1 MDVGQVYFSI
11 EANGLDKVLAQAQ
24 QLDALL
30 NKLDGKHFRA
40 LSRDAAKAQ
49 RDLDMHEKRQAQ
61 IAEVKSRTGINNA
74 KKLGVIQQSNDKHEL
89 ANVKKIGTA
98 YKDAV
103 KVRTQAAESAMKTET
118 KAATTAINGAQKLQ
132 KMRQDGE
139 MHRLK
144 AARAGVALRSAE
156 LKLAK
161 QSSDIAQQA
170 SSAGEQNLA
179 SLKEMQESM
188 ETNIVRFGS
197 RMQTLGMTLQRIT
210 QPFMDVYRGVLMTA
224 GYKLFNTVSEGLSSG
239 FTRYDTMKKYPKI
252 MAAFGY
258 SSKQA
263 QKSIDALDQ
272 SVRGLPTGLDEIVD
286 LAQRFTATTGDIE
299 KGTQLAI
306 AANNAFLASM
316 STDTQKYQ
324 GMMQLQDVLGG
335 KDMQPREW
343 NSLVSS
349 MTPAIVKMGEK
360 LGYTSKNMNEWI
372 QKVRDG
378 KVDNEEFIK
387 TLIDI
392 GTEGGILEKMAAESK
407 NTWQAF
413 FANVRNASSRMT
425 AGILKSLDA
434 ISQAVAGK
442 DVNQLFSET
451 IIPGIDK
458 LTESAQKWIKANPD
472 KIVDFFRDLKS
483 IDVKGALTAFADF
496 ARLYGGVMLDIT
508 KRFGAGNIVRAAL
521 FFNTLGK
528 VLAVVGGLSKGM
540 AGPLSRIGVYGFGGL
555 FRFIDSMSY
564 VGKHSKSIIA
574 VGKHSRD
581 FKRAADATSGMV
593 LSWQQVASK
602 AINVAAI
609 GVIAWSIKEIALAF
623 VEIGKAN
630 VNFEEFAGFAAGA
643 ATLIAEFAGLGQLL
657 GAKGALTGIA
667 QASRILGELE
677 IGAIAQDI
685 IMMAKAMNDISTVKV
700 PKEATMKRVFDSIEG
715 FAYALP
721 PMSVFESIGKFFSS
735 KAVTHTAE
743 AVSKVTEAIN
753 SVNGLKGSLKK
764 FAKIMFG
771 ENAKGAGHGGGSWGG
786 EPESIVEIMTMM
798 LDQFE
803 NNDLLKTF
811 SKRWEAS
818 NIQSVFD
825 SLAGMM
831 EDFVYIAGQKI
842 NSKQIETATNNITT
856 LSQSIAPLIEAFHAL
871 YSAELG
877 TETGWAGKS
886 VAERRGAGAAGKT
899 IGASYGAQAQGFAK
913 MMEQLYETLGY
924 VSKMVGRLNAMK
936 SKIDEL
942 KSNFG
947 DNFDLSSLGN
957 IMGAITKAFDK
968 AGVNVGSYDLAPSNM
983 EYINEA
989 LKYLYRALKK
999 MNKIKGLLDG
1009 LEGSEG
1015 DFTSIG
1021 DTIGQMV
1028 SDLIAACSNA
1038 PQLQEYIDQLTE
1050 VINSIQELVD
1060 SIPPE
1065 YKKKTKVTI
1074 NGTVDDKVSPKVRRA
1089 IRALQAS
1096 VNAIPSSITKIVTV
1110 RLVGSAVA
1118 AGVRGAEA
1126 AMAALQNQQHGGRI
1140 YRAGGGS
1147 LRRGTDTVQAM
1158 LTPGEWVMNRHATSM
1173 LGDDVLSKLNHLD
1186 IRGALNSLSLRA
1198 GQIQSKTVNNNSTKN
1213 ANITVNNYHSDGVG
1227 YSRAG
1232 RFVRAL

>member
-30 NKLDGKHFRA
+30 NKLDGKHFKA
-40 LSRDAAKAQ
+40 LSRDAARAQ

-61 IAEVKSRTGINNA
+61 TEEIRSRTGINNA
-74 KKLGVIQQSNDKHEL
+74 KKLGVIQQNNDKHEL

-118 KAATTAINGAQKLQ
+118 KATTTAINGAQKLQ

-239 FTRYDTMKKYPKI
+239 FARYDTMKKYPKI

-442 DVNQLFSET
+442 DLNQLFSET

-496 ARLYGGVMLDIT
+496 AQLYGGVMLDIT
-508 KRFGAGNIVRAAL
+508 KKFGAGNIVRAAL

-540 AGPLSRIGVYGFGGL
+540 AGPLSKIGVYGFGGL
-555 FRFIDSMSY
+555 FGFIDSMSY
-564 VGKHSKSIIA
+564 VGKHSKSIVA
-574 VGKHSRD
+574 VGKHSKE

-721 PMSVFESIGKFFSS
+721 PMSVFEAIGKFFSS

-798 LDQFE
+798 LDEFE
-803 NNDLLKTF
+803 NNKVLETLTDRWNSGNIASVF
-811 SKRWEAS
+811 SSLADMMADFTSIANTKIKSAQIDRAVE
-818 NIQSVFD
+818 NIQMISNSV
-825 SLAGMM
+825 
-831 EDFVYIAGQKI
+831 
-842 NSKQIETATNNITT
+842 
-856 LSQSIAPLIEAFHAL
+856 APLLEAFRAL
-871 YSAELG
+871 YGMEMG
-877 TETGWAGKS
+877 TTSGAGRT
-886 VAERRGAGAAGKT
+886 VAERRGAGAAGKAVSST
-899 IGASYGAQAQGFAK
+899 YGAQAQGFAK
-913 MMEQLYETLGY
+913 MMEQLSETLTS
-924 VSKMVGRLNAMK
+924 VSKIIGKLNKMQG
-936 SKIDEL
+936 KIEEL

-947 DNFDLSSLGN
+947 DNFDLSSLGT
-957 IMGAITKAFDK
+957 IMSSITSAFEK

-983 EYINEA
+983 ESINEA

-1050 VINSIQELVD
+1050 TIDSIQELVD

-1074 NGTVDDKVSPKVRRA
+1074 NGTVDDKVSPKVRKA
-1089 IRALQAS
+1089 IRAIQAS
-1096 VNAIPSSITKIVTV
+1096 VNAIPSSITKVVTI

-1173 LGDDVLSKLNHLD
+1173 LGDDVLTKLNHLD